1 MRSNVKSYTTIR
13 PPAMTRGQPKSVLLR
28 RTPEMVGV
36 DGGSEAAR
44 SVAAGGCEILG
55 SRDDGPNMNRTIER
69 HRADIAALCR
79 EYGVKRLEVFG
90 SAASDRF
97 DPSRS
102 DFDFVVEFDDADTDP
117 RIHMRYIDFSDAM
130 ESLLGRPIDL
140 LTDRALKPRFR
151 AYIQNQRQLVYESTD
166 RERAA

>member
-1 MRSNVKSYTTIR
+1 
-13 PPAMTRGQPKSVLLR
+13 
-28 RTPEMVGV
+28 
-36 DGGSEAAR
+36 
-44 SVAAGGCEILG
+44 
-55 SRDDGPNMNRTIER
+55 MNLTIER
-69 HRADIAALCR
+69 HREEIADLCR
-79 EYGVKRLEVFG
+79 EYGVKRLELFG

-102 DFDFVVEFDDADTDP
+102 DFDFVIEFEDADTDP
-117 RIHMRYIDFSDAM
+117 RIHIRYIDFSDAM

-151 AYIQNQRQLVYESTD
+151 AYIQDQRQLVYESTD